1 MIDRVEFAVGC
12 WLTVGTIILFMSL
25 AGMVKVDW
33 KFIKQAY
40 RRWRD
45 SR

>member
-1 MIDRVEFAVGC
+1 MIDRVEFAVFC
-12 WLTVGTIILFMSL
+12 WLTVGAMLICFSL
-25 AGMVKVDW
+25 AGMVRVDW
-33 KFIKQAY
+33 KFIKQAW